1 MANDYYT
8 KEAIDKRV
16 NGVPGYDGVRRD
28 HRQYHRADD
37 YVEEIM
43 AAADV
48 AAETNDRRFLQ
59 GIVSTLIF
67 RLYEQRYTAG
77 IESAKK
83 NIRKKLG
90 L

>member
-16 NGVPGYDGVRRD
+16 NGVPGYDGIRRD
-28 HRQYHRADD
+28 HREYHRADD

-48 AAETNDRRFLQ
+48 ATETNDRRFLQ
-59 GIVSTLIF
+59 SIVSALVF
-67 RLYEQRYTAG
+67 RLYEQRYAAG
-77 IESAKK
+77 IASAKK
-83 NIRKKLG
+83 ALRKKLD